1 MGQKAKALDN
11 KAKFANR
18 EKIILGYWKI
28 RGLAQPIRYLLEYA
42 ELPYEEVL
50 YEQGDAP
57 NYSVDCWTS
66 VKNTIGLDFPN
77 VPYLIDGEQKMTD
90 VLAIMVY
97 LCTEYAPELLGT
109 TIEEKAQIDIL
120 YAQLKDIKAALT
132 GPCYVGTDREV
143 LKKTAK
149 VKVQPIL

>member
-1 MGQKAKALDN
+1 
-11 KAKFANR
+11 
-18 EKIILGYWKI
+18 
-28 RGLAQPIRYLLEYA
+28 
-42 ELPYEEVL
+42 
-50 YEQGDAP
+50 
-57 NYSVDCWTS
+57 
-66 VKNTIGLDFPN
+66 
-77 VPYLIDGEQKMTD
+77 MTD

>member
-77 VPYLIDGEQKMTD
+77 VPYLIDGE
-90 VLAIMVY
+90 
-97 LCTEYAPELLGT
+97 
-109 TIEEKAQIDIL
+109 
-120 YAQLKDIKAALT
+120 
-132 GPCYVGTDREV
+132 
-143 LKKTAK
+143 
-149 VKVQPIL
+149 